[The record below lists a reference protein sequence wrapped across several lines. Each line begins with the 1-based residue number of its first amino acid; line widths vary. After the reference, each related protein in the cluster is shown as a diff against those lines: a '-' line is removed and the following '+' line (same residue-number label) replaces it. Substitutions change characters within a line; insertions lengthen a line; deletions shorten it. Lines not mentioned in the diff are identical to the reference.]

1 MTGSRWIAIGAAL
14 AAAGVALGAFGAHM
28 LREKVTAGTWTD
40 RQLEIF
46 EVGVRYQMYHAL
58 ALVAVGLWAMQHPS
72 RYTTVAGSSFVFG
85 VVVFSGLL
93 YALAFTQIKILGAIV
108 PIGGVAFI
116 VGWLAFAAA
125 AAMHAKNA
133 SLGS

>member
-14 AAAGVALGAFGAHM
+14 AAAGVALGAFGAHA
-28 LREKVTAGTWTD
+28 LRERVLEGLWTD

-46 EVGVRYQMYHAL
+46 EVAVRYQMYHAL
-58 ALVAVGLWAMQHPS
+58 ALVTVGLWAERHPS
-72 RYTTVAGSSFVFG
+72 RRATVAAFCFLLG

-108 PIGGVAFI
+108 PIVDLAFI
-116 VGWLAFAAA
+116 VGWLCLAAA
-125 AAMHAKNA
+125 AATQAKEQR
-133 SLGS
+133 